1 MQGEDFLESSE
12 QESPR
17 TLWKLVASSSI
28 IASMCCLPSVVLVM
42 FGIATVSTGA
52 ALSDTLY
59 WGEDGYSWFRP
70 LMLTIASITV
80 IMGLVF
86 YFRNQGICTIDQAKR
101 QRRKI
106 INTSIIVIIVSYL
119 SYLLLNYVILTELG
133 ILFGL
138 PWESSRVW
146 NKQSQR
152 LFLVVLQPTP
162 QELAFSIAF
171 RVLSNNSSSGI
182 ESQPFP
188 SPHARLICEPSQVQ
202 ETN

>member
-1 MQGEDFLESSE
+1 MQGEDSLESNE
-12 QESPR
+12 QESTR
-17 TLWKLVASSSI
+17 SLWKLVASSSI

-80 IMGLVF
+80 ITGLVF

-106 INTSIIVIIVSYL
+106 INTSILVIIVSYF
-119 SYLLLNYVILTELG
+119 SYLILNYVILTEIG

-146 NKQSQR
+146 KK
-152 LFLVVLQPTP
+152 
-162 QELAFSIAF
+162 
-171 RVLSNNSSSGI
+171 
-182 ESQPFP
+182 
-188 SPHARLICEPSQVQ
+188 
-202 ETN
+202 

>member
-1 MQGEDFLESSE
+1 MQGEDSLESNE
-12 QESPR
+12 QESTR
-17 TLWKLVASSSI
+17 SLWKLVASSSI

-80 IMGLVF
+80 ITGLVF

-106 INTSIIVIIVSYL
+106 INTSILVIIVSYF
-119 SYLLLNYVILTELG
+119 SYLILNYVILTEIG

-146 NKQSQR
+146 NK
-152 LFLVVLQPTP
+152 
-162 QELAFSIAF
+162 
-171 RVLSNNSSSGI
+171 
-182 ESQPFP
+182 
-188 SPHARLICEPSQVQ
+188 
-202 ETN
+202 